1 MSGAP
6 PSGVTVGA
14 GLGVG
19 SVSGAEVGV
28 TVGSA
33 ECRGRSTGAAVTSGV
48 GEGVTAGVSSFGA
61 HPQRVS
67 SKAAIRMRCNGFIM
81 VSLCCGIMGNTSPI
95 LRVFH
100 RNPIGYCINFSTYK
114 CI

>member
-81 VSLCCGIMGNTSPI
+81 VSLCWVIIDDREQKSPCFVGFQTEI
-95 LRVFH
+95 QLD
-100 RNPIGYCINFSTYK
+100 TA
-114 CI
+114 